1 MDNAHHAAPSSSNP
15 VGAPRRTTRDHISQ
29 EASVTRPNRTDST
42 RPTAAVIG
50 AGVSGLT
57 AAHVLSATHD
67 VTLFESDTRLGGHAH
82 THDVAGRDGNLRI
95 DSGFI
100 VHNEKT
106 YPHLLRLFRELDV
119 PTQPTEMSMSITCRG
134 CGLSYA
140 GGRGPKGMFA
150 QKRRLADP
158 RFIRMR
164 SDVPRFHKAAHALL
178 ADESQDPTWGEFL
191 ASQGFSD
198 YFVRHFAIPLVSCV
212 WSCGDLDAESYP
224 ARHLFR
230 FLDHHGMLTVTG
242 SPTWRTVTGGS
253 ATYVDRLVE
262 RLPDVRKESAVTA
275 VTRHDDGVD
284 VLVRD
289 GRMTTFDRAVVATHA
304 DSALALVADATPDE
318 KRDLSAIRYS
328 RNETWLHRDSSV
340 LPKPQQA
347 KASWNYRMQA
357 CDAPAPDVTVS
368 YWMNRLHGIT
378 DGDDHVVTLNPAG
391 HVDESLVTAR
401 MTYDHPIF
409 TREAVEAAG
418 RLRDTGGD
426 RLAFAG
432 AHLGWG
438 FHEDGCRSG
447 VEAAESFGVRW

>member
-1 MDNAHHAAPSSSNP
+1 MN
-15 VGAPRRTTRDHISQ
+15 
-29 EASVTRPNRTDST
+29 RPNSTPRPST

-67 VTLFESDTRLGGHAH
+67 VTLFESDRRLGGHAH
-82 THDVAGRDGNLRI
+82 THDVPGRDGALRI

-106 YPHLLRLFRELDV
+106 YPNLLRLFRELDV
-119 PTQPTEMSMSITCRG
+119 PTQPTEMSMSITCHG

-150 QKRRLADP
+150 QRRRLADP
-158 RFIRMR
+158 RFVRMLA
-164 SDVPRFHKAAHALL
+164 DVPRFHRAARALL
-178 ADESQDPTWGEFL
+178 ADETQHPTWGEFL
-191 ASQGFSD
+191 AQQRFST
-198 YFVRHFAIPLVSCV
+198 YFVRHFAIPLVACV
-212 WSCGDLDAESYP
+212 WSCGDLDASSYP

-262 RLPDVRKESAVTA
+262 RLPDVRKESPVTA
-275 VTRHDDGVD
+275 VARHDDGVD
-284 VLVRD
+284 VIVA
-289 GRMTTFDRAVVATHA
+289 GGHTATFDRAVVATHA
-304 DSALALVADATPDE
+304 DQALDLLADASPDE

-340 LPKPQQA
+340 LPKPKQA
-347 KASWNYRMQA
+347 KASWNYRMHA

-368 YWMNRLHGIT
+368 YWMNRLHGLT
-378 DGDDHVVTLNPAG
+378 DADDHVVTLNPAG
-391 HVDESLVTAR
+391 SVDESLVTAR

-409 TREAVEAAG
+409 TREAVDAAE
-418 RLRDTGGD
+418 RLRGAGGD

-447 VEAAESFGVRW
+447 VEAARWFGVTW

>member
-1 MDNAHHAAPSSSNP
+1 MDNAHHAAPSFSNP

-106 YPHLLRLFRELDV
+106 YPHLLRLFRVLYV
-119 PTQPTEMSMSITCRG
+119 PTPPTEMSMSITCRG

-158 RFIRMR
+158 RFIRML

-198 YFVRHFAIPLVSCV
+198 YFVRP
-212 WSCGDLDAESYP
+212 
-224 ARHLFR
+224 
-230 FLDHHGMLTVTG
+230 
-242 SPTWRTVTGGS
+242 
-253 ATYVDRLVE
+253 
-262 RLPDVRKESAVTA
+262 
-275 VTRHDDGVD
+275 
-284 VLVRD
+284 
-289 GRMTTFDRAVVATHA
+289 
-304 DSALALVADATPDE
+304 
-318 KRDLSAIRYS
+318 
-328 RNETWLHRDSSV
+328 
-340 LPKPQQA
+340 
-347 KASWNYRMQA
+347 
-357 CDAPAPDVTVS
+357 
-368 YWMNRLHGIT
+368 
-378 DGDDHVVTLNPAG
+378 
-391 HVDESLVTAR
+391 
-401 MTYDHPIF
+401 
-409 TREAVEAAG
+409 
-418 RLRDTGGD
+418 
-426 RLAFAG
+426 
-432 AHLGWG
+432 
-438 FHEDGCRSG
+438 
-447 VEAAESFGVRW
+447 

>member
-1 MDNAHHAAPSSSNP
+1 MNRPTRSTPSSGSP
-15 VGAPRRTTRDHISQ
+15 
-29 EASVTRPNRTDST
+29 
-42 RPTAAVIG
+42 RPTVAVIG

-57 AAHVLSATHD
+57 AAHVLSSTHD
-67 VTLFESDTRLGGHAH
+67 VTLLEADDRLGGHAH
-82 THDVAGRDGNLRI
+82 THDVVGRDGTLRI

-100 VHNEKT
+100 VHNERT

-119 PTQPTEMSMSITCRG
+119 PTQATEMSMSIQCRG
-134 CGLSYA
+134 CGLTYA

-150 QKRRLADP
+150 QPWRAAQP
-158 RFIRMR
+158 RFVRLLTE
-164 SDVPRFHKAAHALL
+164 VPRFHREARALL
-178 ADESQDPTWGEFL
+178 ADDSRAPTWGEFL
-191 ASQGFSD
+191 SEGGFSP

-212 WSCGDLDAESYP
+212 WSCGDLDATSYP

-242 SPTWRTVTGGS
+242 SPQWRTVTGGS

-262 RLPDVRKESAVTA
+262 RLSDVRRQSRVSA

-284 VLVRD
+284 VRVTD
-289 GRMTTFDRAVVATHA
+289 GVTTYDRVVIATHA
-304 DSALALVADATPDE
+304 DQALELLADATPDE
-318 KRDLSAIRYS
+318 KRDLGAIRYS

-340 LPKPQQA
+340 LPRPRQA
-347 KASWNYRMQA
+347 KASWNYRMEA

-368 YWMNRLHGIT
+368 YWMNRLHGID

-391 HVDESLVTAR
+391 HVDPATVTAR

-409 TREAVEAAG
+409 TAEAVEAAG
-418 RLRDTGGD
+418 RLREAGGE

-447 VEAAESFGVRW
+447 VEAAQSFGVRW